1 MSLSVAIRHAFDAVT
16 LDVAFEAAGG
26 VTALFGRSGAGKTS
40 VVNAVAG
47 LLRPD
52 AARVVCGDTVLADTQ
67 TGLWLPPHKRRVGY
81 VFQDARLFPHLD
93 VSGNLNY
100 GARFAAEP
108 PGPAQRDRVID
119 MLGIGSLLPRRVG
132 DLSGGETQRVAIG
145 RALLSSPRLLLL
157 DEPLAALD
165 EARKAEILPYLE
177 RLRDGAG
184 VPILYVSHQ
193 VSEIARLA
201 TDVVAL
207 EAGRVVRSGPVDA
220 VLSDAEAVDVT
231 GVRDAGAVL
240 SVTVRAHAEDGL
252 TEVEGAGG
260 VLVLPHVDAPVGA
273 RLRVRI
279 EAQDVI
285 LSGARPEGLSA
296 LNILPVAVM
305 TVRSGEGPGVM
316 VQLRAGED
324 ALLARVTGRSAK
336 TLDLAPGWRGYAIVK
351 SVAVAARDVGR
362 R

>member
-1 MSLSVAIRHAFDAVT
+1 MSLSVTIRHAFEGFT
-16 LDVAFEAAGG
+16 LDVAFEASGG

-52 AARVVCGDTVLADTQ
+52 AARVVCADTVLVDTK
-67 TGLWLPPHKRRVGY
+67 TGIWLPPHKRRIGY

-93 VSGNLNY
+93 VSGNLDY
-100 GARFAAEP
+100 GARFAVDTPGRAE
-108 PGPAQRDRVID
+108 RDRVIE
-119 MLGIGSLLPRRVG
+119 MLGIGPLLSRRVG

-145 RALLSSPRLLLL
+145 RALLSAPRLLLL

-177 RLRDGAG
+177 RLRDAAD

-207 EAGRVVRSGPVDA
+207 EAGRVLRAGSVDA
-220 VLSDAEAVDVT
+220 VLSDPEAVDVT
-231 GVRDAGAVL
+231 GVRDAGAVV
-240 SVTVRAHAEDGL
+240 SVRVVAHAEDGL

-260 VLVLPHVDAPVGA
+260 VLMLPHVEAPVGA
-273 RLRVRI
+273 QLRVRI

-285 LSGARPEGLSA
+285 LSRTRPDGLSA
-296 LNILPVAVM
+296 LNILPVSVLAL
-305 TVRSGEGPGVM
+305 RAGDGPGVM
-316 VQLRAGED
+316 VQLRAGAD
-324 ALLARVTGRSAK
+324 TVLARVTGRSAK
-336 TLDLAPGWRGYAIVK
+336 ALDLAPGWQGYAIVK